1 MKSIFKPTQYELTY
15 KTPLTGKLKQLGNK
29 TDSSKKFLAKVR
41 KFGSFMAG
49 MVIPAIGV
57 LIAWGLFTAII
68 LGVKTGIAY
77 QHNIAIDKWTSS
89 DSSKYLFNMDKVID
103 LGIQFTIPLI
113 IAFLGGRQ
121 IYDWRG
127 ALVGFASVIGVIAYS
142 QISLQSNISNINELT
157 HKWTF
162 NAIMVQITGDVK
174 LINTG
179 ASPMILGALISGPLF
194 AWLFKNFEK
203 LYKNHIK
210 QGFEMLV
217 NNFSLGIFGCAAI
230 IVCFWGIGPLM
241 AVLQVVFFFIIQGIN
256 NAGLLFVLPI
266 FVEFEKI
273 LFLNNAVNHGIL
285 GPLGYQA
292 VTSVGYSP
300 LFFLDPNPGQG
311 LGLLLAY
318 ICFGTKEQKSQATAA
333 TPIHF
338 VGGIHEVYYPF
349 VLMKPINLLFMMA
362 GGVFAGAIYQIFN
375 FGGIFTPSPGSVI
388 MNYLAVY
395 SAKPLNY
402 LALTIAI
409 FGAAAIVFALTS
421 LSLLWVNIRN
431 GQRIVLNPL
440 KIKLISNIYKSKEF
454 DSIKDINITKK
465 IKDVKYEN
473 VKDKNNFLWEI
484 VTLKDGSQEFYPI
497 KEKDKKI
504 ESVSYKIYDKDENK
518 KEKYCEKFY
527 YKESFDLSTVK
538 NKRDKLTN
546 KLNLKIDQLNKKH
559 DEKIKEI
566 NLWKETID
574 SKLNPMDTFSKEN
587 LEKDFKL
594 KVSNESFKYNKK
606 LDLLKF
612 KIVKNN
618 FYDAKRIKVSLEES
632 EIDSI
637 NYEQKQIEFLKR
649 TIVFE
654 NNLEQKKIDKQKIKE
669 LKKEYLNNI
678 KNLNESDNVKIK
690 IEKDKLKKELNNKIN
705 ALIKIDAD
713 GKLIK
718 KQYFKNDVKLID
730 VDSKQENINDFLNVK
745 ELKDQLSN
753 NDELFN
759 VVKKA
764 KKIIFACE
772 AGMGSSAMGAGMI
785 KKMIT
790 SLGVKDIEVTNCA
803 IKDLPNDVDII
814 VTQKTFKE
822 FVNKNHPNSYVYGI
836 NQFLKKDEYKELID
850 TIKIVK
856 VK

>member
-1 MKSIFKPTQYELTY
+1 MKAIFKPTQYELTY

-29 TDSSKKFLAKVR
+29 SDSSKKFLAKVR

-77 QHNIAIDKWTSS
+77 QHGIAIDKWTAA
-89 DSSKYLFNMDKVID
+89 DSSKYLFNMDKVVD

-127 ALVGFASVIGVIAYS
+127 GLVGFASVIGVIAYS
-142 QISLQSNISNINELT
+142 QISL
-157 HKWTF
+157 
-162 NAIMVQITGDVK
+162 
-174 LINTG
+174 
-179 ASPMILGALISGPLF
+179 ILGALISGPLF
-194 AWLFKNFEK
+194 AWIFKNFEK
-203 LYKNHIK
+203 LYKNNIK

-217 NNFSLGIFGCAAI
+217 NNFSLGIFGTTAI
-230 IVCFWGIGPLM
+230 FVCFWGIGPLM

-256 NAGLLFVLPI
+256 SAGLLFILPI

-292 VTSVGYSP
+292 VATSGYSP

-333 TPIHF
+333 APIHF

-362 GGVFAGAIYQIFN
+362 GGVFAGAMYQIFD

-395 SAKPLNY
+395 SGKPLNY

-409 FGAAAIVFALTS
+409 FGASAIVFVLTS
-421 LSLLWVNIRN
+421 LSLLWVSIRN
-431 GQRIVLNPL
+431 GQRVILNPF
-440 KIKLISNIYKSKEF
+440 KMKLVSNIYKSKEF

-465 IKDVKYEN
+465 IENVEYEN
-473 VKDKNNFLWEI
+473 IKDKNNYLWEI
-484 VTLKDGSQEFYPI
+484 VNLKDGNQEFFPI

-504 ESVSYKIYDKDENK
+504 ETINYKVYEKDENR

-527 YKESFDLSTVK
+527 NKDGFDLSKVK
-538 NKRDKLTN
+538 AKRDVQSN
-546 KLNLKIDQLNKKH
+546 KLNLKIEELSKKH
-559 DEKIKEI
+559 EAKINEI
-566 NLWKETID
+566 NLWKEGIA
-574 SKLNPMDTFSKEN
+574 SKLNSNDTFSIEN
-587 LEKDFKL
+587 LERDYKL
-594 KVSNESFKYNKK
+594 KISTEQFKFNKK
-606 LDLLKF
+606 IDLLKF
-612 KIVKNN
+612 KINKNN
-618 FYDAKRIKVSLEES
+618 YYDAKRIKVSIEES
-632 EIDSI
+632 EIDSV

-649 TIVFE
+649 TIIFE
-654 NNLEQKKIDKQKIKE
+654 NNLEKKKADKQKIKE
-669 LKKEYLNNI
+669 LKKQYAKDLKNI
-678 KNLNESDNVKIK
+678 NESDVVKNK
-690 IEKDKLKKELNNKIN
+690 IEKDKLKEQLIN
-705 ALIKIDAD
+705 QINSIIKIEKD
-713 GKLIK
+713 GKLVNK
-718 KQYFKNDVKLID
+718 SYFKNDVKLID
-730 VDSKQENINDFLNVK
+730 VNSKQENINDVINQSNSDNNASTNE
-745 ELKDQLSN
+745 ELS
-753 NDELFN
+753 N

-790 SLGVKDIEVTNCA
+790 SLGINDIEVTNCA
-803 IKDLPNDVDII
+803 IKDLPKDVDII

-822 FVNKNHPNSYVYGI
+822 FVVKNHPNSYVYGI

-850 TIKIVK
+850 TIKNVK
-856 VK
+856 L

>member
-1 MKSIFKPTQYELTY
+1 MKAIFKPTQYELTY

-29 TDSSKKFLAKVR
+29 SDSSKKFLAKVR

-77 QHNIAIDKWTSS
+77 QHGIAIDKWTAA
-89 DSSKYLFNMDKVID
+89 DSSKYLFNMDKVVD

-142 QISLQSNISNINELT
+142 QISLQSDIKNINELT
-157 HKWTF
+157 YKWTF
-162 NAIMVQITGDVK
+162 NAIMVQITGNVS

-194 AWLFKNFEK
+194 AWIFKNFEK
-203 LYKNHIK
+203 LYKNNIK

-217 NNFSLGIFGCAAI
+217 NNFSLGIFGTTAI
-230 IVCFWGIGPLM
+230 FVCFWGIGPLM

-256 NAGLLFVLPI
+256 SAGLLFILPI

-292 VTSVGYSP
+292 VATSGYSP

-333 TPIHF
+333 APIHF

-362 GGVFAGAIYQIFN
+362 GGVFAGAMYQIFD

-395 SAKPLNY
+395 SGKPLNY

-409 FGAAAIVFALTS
+409 FGASAIVFALTS
-421 LSLLWVNIRN
+421 LSLLWVSIRN
-431 GQRIVLNPL
+431 GQRVILNPF
-440 KIKLISNIYKSKEF
+440 KMKLVSNIYKSKEF

-465 IKDVKYEN
+465 IEN
-473 VKDKNNFLWEI
+473 VEYEKIKDKNNYLWEI
-484 VTLKDGSQEFYPI
+484 VNLKDGNQEFFPI

-504 ESVSYKIYDKDENK
+504 ETINYKVYEKDENK

-527 YKESFDLSTVK
+527 NKDGFDLSKVK
-538 NKRDKLTN
+538 AKRDVQSN
-546 KLNLKIDQLNKKH
+546 KLNLKIEQLSIKH
-559 DEKIKEI
+559 EAKINEI
-566 NLWKETID
+566 NLWKEGIA
-574 SKLNPMDTFSKEN
+574 SKLNSNDTFSIEN
-587 LEKDFKL
+587 LERDYKL
-594 KVSNESFKYNKK
+594 KISTEQFKFNKK
-606 LDLLKF
+606 IDLLKF
-612 KIVKNN
+612 KINKNN
-618 FYDAKRIKVSLEES
+618 YYDAKRIKVSIEES
-632 EIDSI
+632 EIDSV

-649 TIVFE
+649 TIIFE
-654 NNLEQKKIDKQKIKE
+654 NNLEKKKDDKQKIKE
-669 LKKEYLNNI
+669 LKKQYAKDLKNI
-678 KNLNESDNVKIK
+678 NESDVVKNK
-690 IEKDKLKKELNNKIN
+690 IEKDKLKEQLIN
-705 ALIKIDAD
+705 QINSIIKIEKD
-713 GKLIK
+713 GKLVNK
-718 KQYFKNDVKLID
+718 PYFKNDVKLID
-730 VDSKQENINDFLNVK
+730 VNSKQENINDVINQSNSDDNASTNE
-745 ELKDQLSN
+745 ELS
-753 NDELFN
+753 N

-790 SLGVKDIEVTNCA
+790 SLGINDIEVTNCA
-803 IKDLPNDVDII
+803 IKDLPKDVDII

-822 FVNKNHPNSYVYGI
+822 FVVKNHPNSYVYGI

-850 TIKIVK
+850 TIKNVK
-856 VK
+856 L

>member
-29 TDSSKKFLAKVR
+29 SDSSKKFLAKVR

-77 QHNIAIDKWTSS
+77 QHGIAIDKWTAA
-89 DSSKYLFNMDKVID
+89 DSSKYLFNMDKVVD

-142 QISLQSNISNINELT
+142 QISLQSDIKNINELT
-157 HKWTF
+157 YKWTF
-162 NAIMVQITGDVK
+162 NAIMVQITGNVS

-194 AWLFKNFEK
+194 AWIFKNFEK
-203 LYKNHIK
+203 LYKNNIK

-217 NNFSLGIFGCAAI
+217 NNFSLGIFGTAAI
-230 IVCFWGIGPLM
+230 FVCFWGIGPLM

-256 NAGLLFVLPI
+256 SAGLLFILPI

-292 VTSVGYSP
+292 VATSGYSP

-333 TPIHF
+333 APIHF

-362 GGVFAGAIYQIFN
+362 GGVFAGAMYQIFY

-395 SAKPLNY
+395 SGKPLNY

-409 FGAAAIVFALTS
+409 FGATAIVFVLTS
-421 LSLLWVNIRN
+421 LSLLWVSIRN
-431 GQRIVLNPL
+431 GQRVILNPF
-440 KIKLISNIYKSKEF
+440 KMKLVSNIYKSKEF

-465 IKDVKYEN
+465 IENVEYEN
-473 VKDKNNFLWEI
+473 IKNKNNYLWEI
-484 VTLKDGSQEFYPI
+484 VNLKDGNQEFFPI

-504 ESVSYKIYDKDENK
+504 ETINYKVYEKDENR

-527 YKESFDLSTVK
+527 NKDGFDLSKVK
-538 NKRDKLTN
+538 AKRDVQSN
-546 KLNLKIDQLNKKH
+546 KLNLKIEELTKKH
-559 DEKIKEI
+559 EAKINEI
-566 NLWKETID
+566 NLWKEGIA
-574 SKLNPMDTFSKEN
+574 SKLNSNDTFSIEN
-587 LEKDFKL
+587 LERDYKL
-594 KVSNESFKYNKK
+594 KISTEQFKFNKK
-606 LDLLKF
+606 IDLLKF
-612 KIVKNN
+612 KINKNN
-618 FYDAKRIKVSLEES
+618 YYDAKRIKVSIEES
-632 EIDSI
+632 EIDSV

-649 TIVFE
+649 TIIFE
-654 NNLEQKKIDKQKIKE
+654 NNLEKKKADKQKIKE
-669 LKKEYLNNI
+669 LKKQYAKDLKNI
-678 KNLNESDNVKIK
+678 NESDAVKNK
-690 IEKDKLKKELNNKIN
+690 IEKDKLKEQLIN
-705 ALIKIDAD
+705 QINSIIKIEKD
-713 GKLIK
+713 GKLVNK
-718 KQYFKNDVKLID
+718 PYFKNDVKLID
-730 VDSKQENINDFLNVK
+730 VNSKQENINDVINK
-745 ELKDQLSN
+745 SNSDNNASTNEELS
-753 NDELFN
+753 N

-790 SLGVKDIEVTNCA
+790 SLGINDIEVTNCA
-803 IKDLPNDVDII
+803 IKDLPKDVDII

-822 FVNKNHPNSYVYGI
+822 FVVKNHPNSYVYGI

-850 TIKIVK
+850 TIKNVK
-856 VK
+856 L